1 MTSYDVRIYA
11 IEARKRQT
19 TRYRVRWTVAGK
31 RFGETFAAKG
41 LAESYRAVLITAARH
56 GEAFSTDTGL
66 PESLERERRDV
77 SFYAHC
83 LEFAGMAWPMVS
95 AKSRASIVESLICV
109 IPVVVTPNG
118 AAPPDPEVLRAA
130 LRKKL
135 NQGANG
141 GEPDEDEARAL
152 AWIARASRP
161 VSALGDPSVAAD
173 VLDALARKL
182 DGSPASPSYFSR
194 RRRVVH
200 RALGYAVRKK
210 RLGANPLSKAAQ
222 PEGWTP
228 PEAPDDALDY
238 RTIGS
243 PELVE
248 SMIETCRTLG
258 TTQGARFR
266 AFYGCMY
273 FSMMRPS
280 EVAALTLSACELPE
294 DGWGWLTIADAS
306 TTAGRAYTDD
316 GLTHEHRGL
325 KGRTRG
331 RPGTRARKPSR
342 RIPAPPELVAMLR
355 EHIARFGVGPGRARL
370 SFRARQPDPGVHVV
384 AGMAEGPGCL
394 AHR

>member
-1 MTSYDVRIYA
+1 M
-11 IEARKRQT
+11 
-19 TRYRVRWTVAGK
+19 
-31 RFGETFAAKG
+31 
-41 LAESYRAVLITAARH
+41 
-56 GEAFSTDTGL
+56 
-66 PESLERERRDV
+66 
-77 SFYAHC
+77 
-83 LEFAGMAWPMVS
+83 
-95 AKSRASIVESLICV
+95 RASAPIVIGSLTAKVRPGRLLLTLRTTAQSAVPSADLGYIGV
-109 IPVVVTPNG
+109 DGIGIVPFKRLGGGELKDWQREFNTDFSKIRAAVEHAVAKVSPNG
-118 AAPPDPEVLRAA
+118 AAPPDPDVLRAA
-130 LRKKL
+130 LRKEL
-135 NQGANG
+135 VQGANG

-280 EVAALTLSACELPE
+280 EVAALKL
-294 DGWGWLTIADAS
+294 GS
-306 TTAGRAYTDD
+306 TRAWTRPPSR
-316 GLTHEHRGL
+316 RG
-325 KGRTRG
+325 
-331 RPGTRARKPSR
+331 PGTRWRSCAASTITR
-342 RIPAPPELVAMLR
+342 
-355 EHIARFGVGPGRARL
+355 
-370 SFRARQPDPGVHVV
+370 
-384 AGMAEGPGCL
+384 
-394 AHR
+394 